1 MEYELLRE
9 RGIWGPEEGSTL
21 DKWMLDM
28 TEGPSRMRK
37 RMVKNDMFY
46 LNYVGADEE
55 KVDVTVSVGDLW
67 PRDEFGAREHGR
79 ITLHQEERVKC

>member
-9 RGIWGPEEGSTL
+9 RGIWGPEQGCTL

-37 RMVKNDMFY
+37 KMMKNDMFY
-46 LNYVGADEE
+46 STYLYMEENNQEGNVSNNCMIFLFFKKRDILNISWIDSLR
-55 KVDVTVSVGDLW
+55 T
-67 PRDEFGAREHGR
+67 
-79 ITLHQEERVKC
+79 I